1 MWLSPCFWGGR
12 TRREWAARGGSGS
25 GRARPGTAAGGRHRP
40 PLRCGAPAGG
50 SPGRAPP
57 QGPLG
62 EGRWGAACHPPP
74 LPRSWLPLICPSS
87 PVPGTP
93 RSCRAQPG
101 TSAALC
107 HSAPVS
113 NSQVNEWFGT
123 AAAPGGCCSA
133 RIHCCQSHKGG
144 FTPLPAEFRA
154 WGAKESARAAWGE
167 KGKCGKRIPFLCS
180 RGA

>member
-1 MWLSPCFWGGR
+1 MSGPGGQRERAGSARHRRWRAAQTAAALRRARRGVPGPGSATRSPWGAPGGR
-12 TRREWAARGGSGS
+12 SV
-25 GRARPGTAAGGRHRP
+25 P
-40 PLRCGAPAGG
+40 PPA
-50 SPGRAPP
+50 SA
-57 QGPLG
+57 
-62 EGRWGAACHPPP
+62 P